1 MGVTKILCSFRWVQE
16 GQTGKETCSIKIR
29 VIRNVFSKQ
38 LCFIWCTR
46 QAVEWRRYSR
56 FTFVKNTISNLPKVP
71 TVKFLG
77 SDRLFYFISICKFGR
92 FQNPLSTLLTCL
104 NFTLD
109 SEVFSVGTNEKRD
122 FYNYGSSTNYWK
134 PWRWMRI
141 NLILAMSDIYINYNL
156 NPLTKFTSSSWNIS
170 HMITKTVPISKKIVV
185 SYTMKGAYRLEFW
198 WKVDGNWDKNMIR
211 ISQWR
216 ESHCRTTTSV
226 RRER

>member
-1 MGVTKILCSFRWVQE
+1 MP
-16 GQTGKETCSIKIR
+16 
-29 VIRNVFSKQ
+29 
-38 LCFIWCTR
+38 
-46 QAVEWRRYSR
+46 SR
-56 FTFVKNTISNLPKVP
+56 LELSE
-71 TVKFLG
+71 KFLANNFALSDAQDRPLNGGDIADLPLLRTLLAIRQKSRQWSFWEVIDSFVLLAYASLAG
-77 SDRLFYFISICKFGR
+77 SRTLFQR
-92 FQNPLSTLLTCL
+92 LLTCL

-141 NLILAMSDIYINYNL
+141 NLILTMSDIYINYNL

-198 WKVDGNWDKNMIR
+198 WKVNGNWDNNMIR